1 MRGKQPLDSFPTFV
15 EICRIE
21 ERTRT
26 RYPTKVV
33 LHLPSL
39 PYNTDALE
47 PYMSRFALDMH
58 YRILHQ
64 GYIDKL
70 NAAIPDLDPRSDLLK
85 IAHNLRCEGR
95 EGLYRAASQAWNHGF
110 FWNSMRVAT
119 GATESPDGI
128 LKDIIRREFGGLAN
142 LREEFISKGLAQ
154 FASGWVWLCLDE
166 DQNVEVVTTPD
177 ADNPALQ
184 GKSILLVCDI
194 WEHSYYPNYGPDR
207 EYYLSTWFDMLANFE
222 FASNNARM
230 ILTGFD

>member
-1 MRGKQPLDSFPTFV
+1 MREKQPLDFSH
-15 EICRIE
+15 IE
-21 ERTRT
+21 EPALT
-26 RYPTKVV
+26 RYPAKAV
-33 LHLPSL
+33 LELPEL
-39 PYNTDALE
+39 PYATDAME

-70 NAAIPDLDPRSDLLK
+70 NAAIPDLSQDTDLLQ
-85 IAHNLRCEGR
+85 IAHSLRCEGHTA
-95 EGLYRAASQAWNHGF
+95 LYRSAAQAWNHGF

-128 LKDIIRREFGGLAN
+128 LKDIIRRDFGGLAN
-142 LREEFISKGLAQ
+142 LREEFVSKGLAQ
-154 FASGWVWLCLDE
+154 FASGWVWLCLSE
-166 DQNVEVVTTPD
+166 DRNVEVIATPD
-177 ADNPALQ
+177 AENPALE

-207 EYYLSTWFDMLANFE
+207 EYYLSAWFDMLANFE

-230 ILTGFD
+230 ILTDSD